1 MRRVE
6 TGVATGDGTLAS
18 HLKTRQLFNAKV
30 TLIHMEGKRV
40 VLRRNIIVSRHNEH
54 AEEEEKEEIVLRHLY
69 LKKDDVTP
77 SEKNTAV

>member
-40 VLRRNIIVSRHNEH
+40 VLRRNIIVSRPNEH
-54 AEEEEKEEIVLRHLY
+54 AEQEEEKEEIVLHHLY
-69 LKKDDVTP
+69 LKRT
-77 SEKNTAV
+77 T